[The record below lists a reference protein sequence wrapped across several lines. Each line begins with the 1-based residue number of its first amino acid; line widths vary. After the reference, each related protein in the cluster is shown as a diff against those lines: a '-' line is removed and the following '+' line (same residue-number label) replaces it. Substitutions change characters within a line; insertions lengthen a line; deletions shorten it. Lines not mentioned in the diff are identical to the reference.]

1 MIKLGVC
8 KKCGSDF
15 IVKTVKTEIQEL
27 FYPESVFPDRVKR
40 LVITKYKCK
49 DCGATKTKSER
60 Y

>member
-1 MIKLGVC
+1 MGIC
-8 KKCGSDF
+8 KRCGSNF

-27 FYPESVFPDRVKR
+27 FYPGSDFPDKSKR
-40 LVITKYKCK
+40 LVITKYKYK